1 MANPSLQIG
10 NDNWAI
16 KEDNLLGYSTAGT
29 RFVPQ
34 PITMTRATAGTRV
47 NPSGLVE
54 DVELLGIEEVE
65 DGNFPTPN
73 TEWDLFNGA
82 TVSAGKANIVGDGSV
97 FGYISQSSVF
107 TSGKTYKVTLDAVIT
122 SGGGLSV
129 KYSTAYADNIGFI
142 TTTGSYTFYYIATSD
157 YNLVIGRTQSGVAY
171 DSSVTNISVKEAT
184 IDNLPRVDYTD
195 GTSSLLVEPQ
205 RTNTITY
212 SEDFSQSSWF
222 KTSGVTLTSNYG
234 VSPDGNNNSTRLQ
247 LSTNNEQIY
256 YSIIHSGSTETAS
269 IYVKGTSGE
278 TIQFGVGN
286 NISQGGTYTLNG
298 EWQRINQQSTSGS
311 VVIIGNKD
319 STATDFEIWAGQF
332 EIGSYPTSYI
342 KTSGQ
347 SGGVT
352 RVQEA
357 YKKTGIS
364 DKIGQTEG
372 TFFIELSKPVL
383 SPDNYI
389 TISLNNAASNSI
401 DNTLTIGFKN
411 SNEYYI
417 RLRAGGTSAFTSG
430 NTASLANTF
439 YKIAV
444 SYKSTESLIYIDGS
458 PITPNGG
465 SLSNDFAFTATLDNL
480 SFDLDGDD
488 TSPFYG
494 NVKQLQIFKTALKD
508 EQLKTLT
515 T

>member
-34 PITMTRATAGTRV
+34 PITMTRATLGTRV

-342 KTSGQ
+342 K
-347 SGGVT
+347 
-352 RVQEA
+352 
-357 YKKTGIS
+357 I
-364 DKIGQTEG
+364 I
-372 TFFIELSKPVL
+372 
-383 SPDNYI
+383 
-389 TISLNNAASNSI
+389 
-401 DNTLTIGFKN
+401 
-411 SNEYYI
+411 
-417 RLRAGGTSAFTSG
+417 
-430 NTASLANTF
+430 
-439 YKIAV
+439 
-444 SYKSTESLIYIDGS
+444 
-458 PITPNGG
+458 
-465 SLSNDFAFTATLDNL
+465 
-480 SFDLDGDD
+480 
-488 TSPFYG
+488 
-494 NVKQLQIFKTALKD
+494 
-508 EQLKTLT
+508 
-515 T
+515 